1 MIVTAEKPLEEV
13 LAFLAPYRRI
23 LVLGCQ
29 GCFQPP
35 RGLKEAETYL
45 PKLEAAGKAP
55 RAATLARQCDARI
68 VAKLADQ
75 LGDAEVIL
83 SLACGVGVQ
92 MVSAAFPRVP
102 VFPAQNTM
110 FIGGEGAGG
119 EFLEFC
125 SGCGDCVLDRTGG
138 ICPITRC
145 SKSLLNGPC
154 GGSQGGKCEVD
165 PKLECAWHL
174 IYERLKA
181 LGHLEALAEIWEIR
195 DWSWSGRRASSGS
208 SGPGGDPPQDQ
219 PRPSQAKPGPGRFAS
234 PSVRGVYKMGRWS
247 GEGIKQER

>member
-13 LAFLAPYRRI
+13 LSFLAPYRRI

-35 RGLKEAETYL
+35 RGLKEAEAYL
-45 PKLEAAGKAP
+45 PKLEAAGKAA
-55 RAATLARQCDARI
+55 RAATLARQCE
-68 VAKLADQ
+68 AKLVATKLGEQ
-75 LGDAEVIL
+75 LGGTLGEVEAIL

-92 MVSAAFPRVP
+92 MVSAAFPQVP

-110 FIGGEGAGG
+110 FIGGEREEG
-119 EFLEFC
+119 ELIEFC

-154 GGSQGGKCEVD
+154 GGSQGGRCEVD
-165 PKLECAWHL
+165 PSLECAWHL

-181 LGHLEALAEIWEIR
+181 LGRVEALAEIWGIR
-195 DWSWSGRRASSGS
+195 DWSSSGS
-208 SGPGGDPPQDQ
+208 RGPRAIRPPSARAGQ
-219 PRPSQAKPGPGRFAS
+219 G
-234 PSVRGVYKMGRWS
+234 
-247 GEGIKQER
+247 

>member
-13 LAFLAPYRRI
+13 LAFLAPYRRV

-35 RGLKEAETYL
+35 RGLKEAEGYL
-45 PKLEAAGKAP
+45 SRLEAAGKAA
-55 RAATLARQCDARI
+55 RAATLPRQCDSKL
-68 VAKLADQ
+68 VQAKLGEE
-75 LGDAEVIL
+75 LGDAEAVL

-110 FIGGEGAGG
+110 FIGGEGAEGA
-119 EFLEFC
+119 FLEFC

-154 GGSQGGKCEVD
+154 GGSQGGRCEVD
-165 PKLECAWHL
+165 PHLECAWHL

-181 LGHLEALAEIWEIR
+181 LGRVGALAEIWGVR
-195 DWSWSGRRASSGS
+195 DWSGSGS
-208 SGPGGDPPQDQ
+208 GGP
-219 PRPSQAKPGPGRFAS
+219 RRIRLAEPGQSR
-234 PSVRGVYKMGRWS
+234 
-247 GEGIKQER
+247 GEG

>member
-1 MIVTAEKPLEEV
+1 MIVTAEKPLEEI
-13 LAFLAPYRRI
+13 LKFLAPYHRI

-35 RGLKEAETYL
+35 RGLKEAEAYL
-45 PKLEAAGKAP
+45 PKLEAAGKAT
-55 RAATLARQCDARI
+55 RAATLARQCDAELISGR
-68 VAKLADQ
+68 LREE
-75 LGDAEVIL
+75 LGDVEAVL

-92 MVSAAFPRVP
+92 MVSAAFPEIP

-110 FIGGEGAGG
+110 FIGGEGEEG

-125 SGCGDCVLDRTGG
+125 SGCGECVLERTGG

-154 GGSQGGKCEVD
+154 GGSQGGRCEVD
-165 PKLECAWHL
+165 PQLECAWHL

-181 LGHLEALAEIWEIR
+181 LGRLEALAEIWKVR
-195 DWSWSGRRASSGS
+195 DWSGSPSG
-208 SGPGGDPPQDQ
+208 GPRTI
-219 PRPSQAKPGPGRFAS
+219 RPSIRPE
-234 PSVRGVYKMGRWS
+234 
-247 GEGIKQER
+247 EG

>member
-13 LAFLAPYRRI
+13 LAFLAPYQRI

-35 RGLKEAETYL
+35 RGLKEAEAYL
-45 PKLEAAGKAP
+45 PKLEATGKAA
-55 RAATLARQCDARI
+55 RAATLARQCDAKL
-68 VAKLADQ
+68 VAAKLGEQ
-75 LGDAEVIL
+75 LSGPLGDAEAVL

-92 MVSAAFPRVP
+92 MVSAAFPEVP

-110 FIGGEGAGG
+110 FIGGEGAEGA
-119 EFLEFC
+119 FLEFC
-125 SGCGDCVLDRTGG
+125 SGCGDCLLGRTGG

-154 GGSQGGKCEVD
+154 GGSQEGRCEVD
-165 PKLECAWHL
+165 PSLECAWHL

-181 LGHLEALAEIWEIR
+181 LGRLDSLAEIWGVR
-195 DWSWSGRRASSGS
+195 DWSGGPRVLRPARA
-208 SGPGGDPPQDQ
+208 
-219 PRPSQAKPGPGRFAS
+219 RPGP
-234 PSVRGVYKMGRWS
+234 
-247 GEGIKQER
+247 EQ